1 MSLRVLIVDDN
12 AYFLDA
18 ARDLLDR
25 EGMAV
30 VGVASNGADAMRGAD
45 ELKADVILVDIDLG
59 GESGIDLTRA
69 LTEGRGDRQ
78 QSVILMSAYP
88 EEEFGDLIDESP
100 AIAFLSKSH
109 LSAQAIR
116 DIVGPI
122 VDRGDREEG

>member
-30 VGVASNGADAMRGAD
+30 VGVASTVADAIRGAD
-45 ELKADVILVDIDLG
+45 ELMADVILVDIDLG

-69 LTEGRGDRQ
+69 LTEGRRGGGQ

-88 EEEFGDLIDESP
+88 KEEFGELIDESP
-100 AIAFLSKSH
+100 AVA
-109 LSAQAIR
+109 
-116 DIVGPI
+116 
-122 VDRGDREEG
+122 